1 VIICGTFIYL
11 AAIADMQQGM
21 WPSGT
26 FLLPTM
32 AVIVVGRELL
42 VTALRSFI
50 EQQGG
55 DFSAQMSGK
64 LKMVLQCIAAG
75 VSLFYLSRNDG
86 VGQQIVRFV
95 SEVTYRSAETWLAVL
110 QWAMIGFIWSA
121 VVMTVWSGVGY
132 VVTAVRLL
140 RS

>member
-1 VIICGTFIYL
+1 MAAVPAMHEYL
-11 AAIADMQQGM
+11 
-21 WPSGT
+21 WPS
-26 FLLPTM
+26 M

-50 EQQGG
+50 EEQGG
-55 DFSAQMSGK
+55 DFSAKMSGK

-75 VSLFYLSRNDG
+75 VSLSYLSTDDA
-86 VGQQIVRFV
+86 VGQQIVGFV
-95 SEVTYRSAETWLAVL
+95 SQITFLSVDTWLSVL
-110 QWAMIGFIWSA
+110 KAAMIGFIWSA

-140 RS
+140 RA